1 MGVKT
6 SGDPAPPLQN
16 PDAVPVPDSGGS
28 RRPRRLDTPRPPG
41 VVVITG
47 VSGFL
52 GQAVLRRLAGSPAVG
67 RVVGLDVREPGFR
80 PRDLQFHLVD
90 VAGSDLR
97 PLFEGAD
104 VLVHLAGV
112 HDAIPDEELM
122 ARVNVGGTR
131 RVLEAAASAGV
142 SKVVLV
148 SSAAVYGAWP
158 NNPVP
163 LTEDAPLRPNPGF
176 PLGVHKAELERLL
189 AEWSL
194 ARPAVTT
201 TVLRPAFVLGARAD
215 HAIARLIRARIPL
228 AVGGSTAPV
237 QFVHE
242 DDATEA
248 IALAVERDLPG
259 VYNVAADGWLS
270 RDALRALLGRK
281 VQPSIGPELMER
293 ALRRL
298 FRAGLVDVPPSEMP
312 YLLHP
317 WVVAVDRLR
326 AQGWAPHYTNE
337 ETVLACLGGR
347 QPGSAWKAAVAAT
360 AGAGAATAGLVGAGL
375 VRRRRRRSS

>member
-6 SGDPAPPLQN
+6 SNGPESPVDETAAPA
-16 PDAVPVPDSGGS
+16 V
-28 RRPRRLDTPRPPG
+28 T
-41 VVVITG
+41 VVITG

-52 GQAVLRRLAGSPAVG
+52 GQAVLRRLSGSPAVG
-67 RVVGLDVREPGFR
+67 RLVGLDVREPGFR
-80 PRDLQFHLVD
+80 PRGLQFHLVD

-112 HDAIPDEELM
+112 HDALPDEDLM

-131 RVLEAAASAGV
+131 RVLEAAAAAGL

-158 NNPVP
+158 NNPIP
-163 LTEDAPLRPNPGF
+163 LNEDAPLRPNPGF
-176 PLGVHKAELERLL
+176 ALGVHKAELERLL
-189 AEWSL
+189 AEWGQ
-194 ARPAVTT
+194 ARPSVTT
-201 TVLRPAFVLGARAD
+201 TVLRPAFVLGAQAD
-215 HAIARLIRARIPL
+215 HAIARLIRARVPL
-228 AVGGSTAPV
+228 TIGGSVAPV

-270 RDALRALLGRK
+270 RDELRALLGRK
-281 VQPSIGPELMER
+281 IQPSVGPEIMER
-293 ALRRL
+293 ALKRL
-298 FRAGLVDVPPSEMP
+298 WKAGLVDVPPSGVP
-312 YLLHP
+312 YLVHP
-317 WVVAVDRLR
+317 WVVAVDRLK
-326 AQGWAPHYTNE
+326 AEGWSPRHTNE
-337 ETVLACLGGR
+337 ETVLACVGGR
-347 QPGSAWKAAVAAT
+347 EPTSAWKTTLAA
-360 AGAGAATAGLVGAGL
+360 AGGAALAPAGLVAAGL
-375 VRRRRRRSS
+375 LRRRRSRST

>member
-1 MGVKT
+1 MGVKA
-6 SGDPAPPLQN
+6 SGDHALGAENPPAGPT
-16 PDAVPVPDSGGS
+16 PDAGGS
-28 RRPRRLDTPRPPG
+28 RRRGDTPQPPG
-41 VVVITG
+41 TVVITG

-52 GQAVLRRLAGSPAVG
+52 GQAVLRRLAASPSVG
-67 RVVGLDVREPGFR
+67 RLVGLDVREPGFR
-80 PRDLQFHLVD
+80 PRGLQFHLVD

-97 PLFEGAD
+97 PMFEGVD

-112 HDAIPDEELM
+112 HDAIPDEDLV

-131 RVLEAAASAGV
+131 RVLEAAAAAGV

-158 NNPVP
+158 NNPIP

-176 PLGVHKAELERLL
+176 ALGVHKAELERLL
-189 AEWSL
+189 AEWAL

-215 HAIARLIRARIPL
+215 HAIARLIRARVPL
-228 AVGGSTAPV
+228 TVGGSVAPV

-248 IALAVERDLPG
+248 IALAVERELPG

-270 RDALRALLGRK
+270 RDELRALVGRK
-281 VQPSIGPELMER
+281 VQPSVGPELMER

-298 FRAGLVDVPPSEMP
+298 FTAGLVDVPPSEVP
-312 YLLHP
+312 YLVHP

-326 AQGWAPHYTNE
+326 AEGWNPQHTNE
-337 ETVLACLGGR
+337 ETVLACLRGR
-347 QPGSAWKAAVAAT
+347 EPASAWKAAVAA
-360 AGAGAATAGLVGAGL
+360 AGGATLATTGLVVAGLL
-375 VRRRRRRSS
+375 RRRRRSLNS

>member
-6 SGDPAPPLQN
+6 SGDPAPPVGN
-16 PDAVPVPDSGGS
+16 PPAVPAAA
-28 RRPRRLDTPRPPG
+28 T
-41 VVVITG
+41 VVITG

-52 GQAVLRRLAGSPAVG
+52 GQAVLRRLAGSVAVG
-67 RVVGLDVREPGFR
+67 RLVGLDVREPGYR
-80 PRDLQFHLVD
+80 PRSLQFHLVD

-97 PLFEGAD
+97 PHFEGAD

-131 RVLEAAASAGV
+131 RVLEAAAAAEVG
-142 SKVVLV
+142 KVVLV
-148 SSAAVYGAWP
+148 SSAAVYGAWA

-189 AEWSL
+189 AEWAL
-194 ARPAVTT
+194 ARPAVVT
-201 TVLRPAFVLGARAD
+201 TVLRPAFVLGPDAD
-215 HAIARLIRARIPL
+215 HAMARMIRARVPL

-248 IALAVERDLPG
+248 IALAV
-259 VYNVAADGWLS
+259 
-270 RDALRALLGRK
+270 
-281 VQPSIGPELMER
+281 
-293 ALRRL
+293 
-298 FRAGLVDVPPSEMP
+298 
-312 YLLHP
+312 
-317 WVVAVDRLR
+317 
-326 AQGWAPHYTNE
+326 
-337 ETVLACLGGR
+337 
-347 QPGSAWKAAVAAT
+347 
-360 AGAGAATAGLVGAGL
+360 
-375 VRRRRRRSS
+375 

>member
-1 MGVKT
+1 
-6 SGDPAPPLQN
+6 
-16 PDAVPVPDSGGS
+16 
-28 RRPRRLDTPRPPG
+28 
-41 VVVITG
+41 VVITG

-52 GQAVLRRLAGSPAVG
+52 GQAVLRRLAGSPVVG
-67 RVVGLDVREPGFR
+67 RLVGLDVREPGFR
-80 PRDLQFHLVD
+80 PRELQFHLVD

-228 AVGGSTAPV
+228 GVGGSTAPV

-326 AQGWAPHYTNE
+326 AEGWTPHYTNE

-347 QPGSAWKAAVAAT
+347 QPGSTWKAAAAAT
-360 AGAGAATAGLVGAGL
+360 AGAGAATAGLVVAGL
-375 VRRRRRRSS
+375 VRRRRRRPS

>member
-1 MGVKT
+1 MKT
-6 SGDPAPPLQN
+6 SGDPAPALGDP
-16 PDAVPVPDSGGS
+16 A
-28 RRPRRLDTPRPPG
+28 PPG
-41 VVVITG
+41 RDAAGPAATTVVITG

-52 GQAVLRRLAGSPAVG
+52 GQAVLRRLAGSVAVG
-67 RVVGLDVREPGFR
+67 RLVGLDVREPGYR
-80 PRDLQFHLVD
+80 PRSLQFHLVD

-97 PLFEGAD
+97 PHFEGAD

-112 HDAIPDEELM
+112 HDAIPDEDLM

-131 RVLEAAASAGV
+131 RVLEAAGAAGLG
-142 SKVVLV
+142 KVVLV

-189 AEWSL
+189 AEWAL
-194 ARPAVTT
+194 ARPAVVT

-215 HAIARLIRARIPL
+215 HAVARLIRARVPL

-270 RDALRALLGRK
+270 REELRALVGRK
-281 VQPSIGPELMER
+281 VQPQVGPELMER

-298 FRAGLVDVPPSEMP
+298 FNAGLVDVPPSEVP
-312 YLLHP
+312 YLVHP
-317 WVVAVDRLR
+317 WVVANDRLR
-326 AQGWAPHYTNE
+326 AEGWAPSHTNA

-347 QPGSAWKAAVAAT
+347 EPGSAWKATVTAA
-360 AGAGAATAGLVGAGL
+360 AGAGLATTGLVVAGLL
-375 VRRRRRRSS
+375 RRRRRRSG

>member
-6 SGDPAPPLQN
+6 SGEPGPISTDDPATVSAGP
-16 PDAVPVPDSGGS
+16 
-28 RRPRRLDTPRPPG
+28 T
-41 VVVITG
+41 VVITG

-67 RVVGLDVREPGFR
+67 ALVGLDVREPGFR
-80 PRDLQFHLVD
+80 PRGLQFHLVD
-90 VAGSDLR
+90 VTGSDLG

-112 HDAIPDEELM
+112 HDAIPDEDLM

-131 RVLEAAASAGV
+131 RVLAAAAAAGV
-142 SKVVLV
+142 NKVVLV

-158 NNPVP
+158 NNSIP
-163 LTEDAPLRPNPGF
+163 LNEDAPLRPNPGF

-189 AEWSL
+189 AEWAL
-194 ARPAVTT
+194 TRPEAVT
-201 TVLRPAFVLGARAD
+201 TVLRPAFVLGAQAD
-215 HAIARLIRARIPL
+215 HAIARLIRARVPL
-228 AVGGSTAPV
+228 TVGGSVAPV

-270 RDALRALLGRK
+270 RDELRALLGRK
-281 VQPSIGPELMER
+281 LQPSVGPEIMER
-293 ALRRL
+293 ALKRL
-298 FRAGLVDVPPSEMP
+298 FRAGLVDVPPSEVP
-312 YLLHP
+312 YLVHP
-317 WVVAVDRLR
+317 WVVAVDRLK
-326 AQGWAPHYTNE
+326 AQGWTPRHTNE
-337 ETVLACLGGR
+337 ETVLACLRGKE
-347 QPGSAWKAAVAAT
+347 PASAWKATVAA
-360 AGAGAATAGLVGAGL
+360 AGGAALATTGLVVAGLL
-375 VRRRRRRSS
+375 RRRRRRPA

>member
-6 SGDPAPPLQN
+6 SGDPAAAIPG
-16 PDAVPVPDSGGS
+16 DAPE
-28 RRPRRLDTPRPPG
+28 PPG
-41 VVVITG
+41 LGDPGAVAAATVVITG

-67 RVVGLDVREPGFR
+67 RLVGLDVREPGFR

-131 RVLEAAASAGV
+131 SVLEAAASAGV

-158 NNPVP
+158 NNPIP

-194 ARPAVTT
+194 ARPKVTT

-215 HAIARLIRARIPL
+215 HAVARLIRARVPL

-248 IALAVERDLPG
+248 IALAVEGDLPG
-259 VYNVAADGWLS
+259 VYNVAADGWLT
-270 RDALRALLGRK
+270 RDELRALVGRK
-281 VQPSIGPELMER
+281 VQPTIGPELMER
-293 ALRRL
+293 ALKRL
-298 FRAGLVDVPPSEMP
+298 WTAGLVDLPPSGVP
-312 YLLHP
+312 YLVHP

-326 AQGWAPHYTNE
+326 AEGWAPRHTNE

-347 QPGSAWKAAVAAT
+347 EPGSAWKAAVTAA
-360 AGAGAATAGLVGAGL
+360 AGAGVAIAGLVVTGAL
-375 VRRRRRRSS
+375 RRRRRA

>member
-1 MGVKT
+1 
-6 SGDPAPPLQN
+6 
-16 PDAVPVPDSGGS
+16 
-28 RRPRRLDTPRPPG
+28 
-41 VVVITG
+41 VVITG

-52 GQAVLRRLAGSPAVG
+52 GQAVLRRLASSPAVG
-67 RVVGLDVREPGFR
+67 QLVGLDIREPGFR
-80 PRDLQFHLVD
+80 PRGMQFHLVD
-90 VAGSDLR
+90 VAGSDLE
-97 PLFEGAD
+97 PLFDNAD

-131 RVLEAAASAGV
+131 RVLEAAAAAGV

-189 AEWSL
+189 AEWAL
-194 ARPAVTT
+194 ARPSVTT
-201 TVLRPAFVLGARAD
+201 TVLRPATVLGARAD
-215 HAIARLIRARIPL
+215 HALARMIRARVPL
-228 AVGGSTAPV
+228 TVGGSVAPV

-248 IALAVERDLPG
+248 VALAVERDLPG
-259 VYNVAADGWLS
+259 VYNVAADGWLT
-270 RDALRALLGRK
+270 RDELRALVGRK
-281 VQPSIGPELMER
+281 VQPSVGPEVMER

-298 FRAGLVDVPPSEMP
+298 FRAGLVDVPPSEVP
-312 YLLHP
+312 YLVHP
-317 WVVAVDRLR
+317 WVVAIDRLR
-326 AQGWAPHYTNE
+326 SAGWNPRHTNE
-337 ETVLACLGGR
+337 EAVLACLRGR
-347 QPGSAWKAAVAAT
+347 EPASAWKAAVAA
-360 AGAGAATAGLVGAGL
+360 AGGAGL
-375 VRRRRRRSS
+375 ATTGLVVAGVLRRRRRRTV

>member
-1 MGVKT
+1 
-6 SGDPAPPLQN
+6 
-16 PDAVPVPDSGGS
+16 
-28 RRPRRLDTPRPPG
+28 
-41 VVVITG
+41 VVITG

-52 GQAVLRRLAGSPAVG
+52 GQAVLRRLAGSPTVG

-80 PRDLQFHLVD
+80 PRELQFHLVD

-112 HDAIPDEELM
+112 HDAIPDEDLM

-131 RVLEAAASAGV
+131 RALEAAASAGV

-148 SSAAVYGAWP
+148 SSATVYGAWP
-158 NNPVP
+158 NNPIP
-163 LTEDAPLRPNPGF
+163 LNEDAPLRPNPGF

-194 ARPAVTT
+194 GRPGVTT
-201 TVLRPAFVLGARAD
+201 TVLRPAFVLGAQAD
-215 HAIARLIRARIPL
+215 HAIARLIRARVPL

-237 QFVHE
+237 QFLHE

-270 RDALRALLGRK
+270 RDELRALVGRK
-281 VQPSIGPELMER
+281 VQPAIGPELMER
-293 ALRRL
+293 ALKRL
-298 FRAGLVDVPPSEMP
+298 WTAGLVDLPPSAMP
-312 YLLHP
+312 YLVHP

-326 AQGWAPHYTNE
+326 AEGWAPRHTNE

-347 QPGSAWKAAVAAT
+347 EPGSARKAAVTAT
-360 AGAGAATAGLVGAGL
+360 AGAGIATTALVVAGIL
-375 VRRRRRRSS
+375 RRRHKRPA

>member
-6 SGDPAPPLQN
+6 SGEPALPLGE
-16 PDAVPVPDSGGS
+16 PAAVPVAA
-28 RRPRRLDTPRPPG
+28 T
-41 VVVITG
+41 VVITG

-67 RVVGLDVREPGFR
+67 RLVGLDVREPGFR
-80 PRDLQFHLVD
+80 PRELQFHLVD

-112 HDAIPDEELM
+112 HDAIPDENLM

-131 RVLEAAASAGV
+131 RVLEAAASAGL

-158 NNPVP
+158 NNPIP

-189 AEWSL
+189 AEWAL
-194 ARPAVTT
+194 ARPAVVT
-201 TVLRPAFVLGARAD
+201 TVLRPAFVLGAHAD
-215 HAIARLIRARIPL
+215 HAIARLIRARVPFAI
-228 AVGGSTAPV
+228 GGSTAPV

-270 RDALRALLGRK
+270 RDELRALVGRK
-281 VQPSIGPELMER
+281 VQPAVGPELMER
-293 ALRRL
+293 ALKRL
-298 FRAGLVDVPPSEMP
+298 WTAGLVDLPPSGVP
-312 YLLHP
+312 YLVHP
-317 WVVAVDRLR
+317 WVVAIDRLR
-326 AQGWAPHYTNE
+326 AEGWAPRHTNE

-347 QPGSAWKAAVAAT
+347 EPGSAWKAAVTAA
-360 AGAGAATAGLVGAGL
+360 AGAGVATTGLVVAGLL
-375 VRRRRRRSS
+375 RRRRRRSA

>member
-6 SGDPAPPLQN
+6 SGEPAPPIGN
-16 PDAVPVPDSGGS
+16 PAAVPAAA
-28 RRPRRLDTPRPPG
+28 T
-41 VVVITG
+41 VVITG

-80 PRDLQFHLVD
+80 PRGLQFHLVD
-90 VAGSDLR
+90 VTGSDLA

-131 RVLEAAASAGV
+131 RVLDAAASAGV

-158 NNPVP
+158 NNPIP
-163 LTEDAPLRPNPGF
+163 LNEDAPLRPNPGF

-189 AEWSL
+189 AEWAL

-215 HAIARLIRARIPL
+215 HAIARLIRARVPL
-228 AVGGSTAPV
+228 TVGGSVAPV

-259 VYNVAADGWLS
+259 VFNVAADGWLS
-270 RDALRALLGRK
+270 RDELRALLGRK
-281 VQPSIGPELMER
+281 VQPAVGPELMER

-298 FRAGLVDVPPSEMP
+298 FTAGLVDVPPSEVP
-312 YLLHP
+312 YLVHP
-317 WVVAVDRLR
+317 WVVAIDRLR
-326 AQGWAPHYTNE
+326 AAGWAPRHTNE
-337 ETVLACLGGR
+337 ETILACVGDR
-347 QPGSAWKAAVAAT
+347 ERGSAGKAVAAAA
-360 AGAGAATAGLVGAGL
+360 AGAGLAPTGLVIAGLL
-375 VRRRRRRSS
+375 RRRKRSG

>member
-1 MGVKT
+1 MGVKA
-6 SGDPAPPLQN
+6 SGDPALGADDPSTQP
-16 PDAVPVPDSGGS
+16 ATV
-28 RRPRRLDTPRPPG
+28 T
-41 VVVITG
+41 VVITG

-52 GQAVLRRLAGSPAVG
+52 GQAVLRRLAASPSIG
-67 RVVGLDVREPGFR
+67 RLVGLDVREPGFR
-80 PRDLQFHLVD
+80 PRGLQFHLVD
-90 VAGSDLR
+90 VAGSDLE
-97 PLFEGAD
+97 PLFDGAD

-122 ARVNVGGTR
+122 ARINVGGTR
-131 RVLEAAASAGV
+131 RVLEAAAAAGV

-189 AEWSL
+189 AEWAL
-194 ARPAVTT
+194 DRPAVTT
-201 TVLRPAFVLGARAD
+201 TVLRPATVLGARAD
-215 HAIARLIRARIPL
+215 HALARMIRARVPL
-228 AVGGSTAPV
+228 TVGGSVAPV

-259 VYNVAADGWLS
+259 VYNVAAEGWLS
-270 RDALRALLGRK
+270 RDELRALVGRK
-281 VQPSIGPELMER
+281 VQPSVGPEVMER

-298 FRAGLVDVPPSEMP
+298 FRAGLVDVPPSEVP
-312 YLLHP
+312 YLIHP

-326 AQGWAPHYTNE
+326 AEGWNPQHTNE

-347 QPGSAWKAAVAAT
+347 EPTSAWKAAVAA
-360 AGAGAATAGLVGAGL
+360 AGGAGL
-375 VRRRRRRSS
+375 ATTGLVVAGLLRRRKRRSA

>member
-1 MGVKT
+1 MKT
-6 SGDPAPPLQN
+6 SDDPAPPVGI
-16 PDAVPVPDSGGS
+16 PATVPVAGTV
-28 RRPRRLDTPRPPG
+28 L
-41 VVVITG
+41 ITG

-52 GQAVLRRLAGSPAVG
+52 GQAVLRRLAGSAAVD
-67 RVVGLDVREPGFR
+67 RLVGLDVREPGFR
-80 PRDLQFHLVD
+80 PRGLQFHLVD

-97 PLFEGAD
+97 PLFEGVD

-112 HDAIPDEELM
+112 HDAIPDEDLM
-122 ARVNVGGTR
+122 ARINVGGTR

-142 SKVVLV
+142 RKIVLV

-194 ARPAVTT
+194 VRPTVTT
-201 TVLRPAFVLGARAD
+201 TVLRPAFVLGAKAD
-215 HAIARLIRARIPL
+215 HAIARLIRARVPL

-248 IALAVERDLPG
+248 I
-259 VYNVAADGWLS
+259 
-270 RDALRALLGRK
+270 
-281 VQPSIGPELMER
+281 
-293 ALRRL
+293 
-298 FRAGLVDVPPSEMP
+298 
-312 YLLHP
+312 
-317 WVVAVDRLR
+317 
-326 AQGWAPHYTNE
+326 
-337 ETVLACLGGR
+337 
-347 QPGSAWKAAVAAT
+347 
-360 AGAGAATAGLVGAGL
+360 
-375 VRRRRRRSS
+375 